1 MFKLLLVA
9 TIVLILLLIAEYL
22 WRIKH
27 YYSEITRKFVHIT
40 VGTFAAFW
48 PWFLSRS
55 QIELIA
61 VAFLVVVIISRLF
74 TIFSSIHLI
83 GRKTI
88 GEIFFAISIGSIAL
102 ITSNRYI
109 FMAALLQLSIADG
122 MAAIIGTNFG
132 QRFRYTVF
140 GHSKSLIGSL
150 TFLIFSTTIL
160 VVYFSISHASGTWP
174 TLIWLPIVA
183 TFLENI
189 GIRGSDNVLVPIT
202 VAVVLRLL

>member
-1 MFKLLLVA
+1 MVKLLIIVA
-9 TIVLILLLIAEYL
+9 IVFMLLLTAEYL
-22 WRIKH
+22 WRVKH
-27 YYSEITRKFVHIT
+27 YHSEITRKFVHIS
-40 VGTFAAFW
+40 VGSFAAFW
-48 PWFLSRS
+48 PWMITRS

-61 VAFLVVVIISRLF
+61 LAFLAVIILSRVF

-83 GRKTI
+83 GRKTV
-88 GEIFFAISIGSIAL
+88 GEIFFALSIGGVAL
-102 ITSNRYI
+102 ITPNRYI

-140 GHSKSLIGSL
+140 GHSKSLLGSL
-150 TFLIFSTTIL
+150 TFLICSVTIL
-160 VVYFSISHASGTWP
+160 AVYFFLSHANSAWP

-183 TFLENI
+183 TLLENV
-189 GIRGSDNVLVPIT
+189 GISGSDNILVPVT